1 MNYNY
6 LQQGG
11 LTSVPIRPILGGQPH
26 ELSYITPEEARML
39 RQQGGGVTPT
49 GGQYRGPGGL
59 PAFFGHGHGQPNFS
73 PNTHG
78 KSGFSNVHDMNPYSV
93 QTNVDFS
100 VSEGGEDPQSKQFN
114 PLTTRTLKKNR
125 DAEDKLALNQALL
138 KNVIPW
144 NDKRFL
150 KKGKF
155 DIQAYNAHLGKL
167 GVPPGMI
174 SQTNKL
180 KKAIDR
186 NKNPGG
192 FFGKYTGEVNTETGE
207 TFDLGDIANAP
218 PSAFTGKGSLAGPE
232 MSDIGDM
239 NSPMADV
246 THGLMSLFSFTPFAP
261 IADALSLAS
270 TLGLTGDREFGD
282 MGLLSGLFGL
292 AEEAAPETVD
302 SISEA
307 FSGIVDPV
315 SDIISQGYRSLATPV
330 GEAFGEVGEAFG
342 DAYSGIAGLVDKTYS
357 GSDAEDVVGAV
368 RSIDIGEV
376 LGDAYS
382 GSHAEAVVD
391 AVHNADLGDWGLG
404 DWGLG
409 DPSSVPQGEGGGPGI
424 AMTSKPIEPPPPYVS
439 PTFREDYPDTD
450 DSQDYQRQTSF
461 FDQELTLQDI
471 LNRYSD
477 TSNTV
482 TAQEGGGIQGLINNQ
497 NKEYSIRNQSNVS
510 SFNKATPHP
519 DLTSGSHGYISNIL
533 KGHTVPMGM
542 TNVQQMQKPIEAFPT
557 GGQMNTTNTQYADY
571 SKPQSFYAMP
581 NMNRIT

>member
-49 GGQYRGPGGL
+49 GGQYRGPGRL
-59 PAFFGHGHGQPNFS
+59 PAYVDAGSGTGHGGPAAG
-73 PNTHG
+73 PG
-78 KSGFSNVHDMNPYSV
+78 
-93 QTNVDFS
+93 
-100 VSEGGEDPQSKQFN
+100 SEGGSTAAGGVGDPSGPGPGQSGVVGQSVFGMIPGHYSPYGDILGEVPGKEGFDADANMDQFDAMSELAEIN
-114 PLTTRTLKKNR
+114 SKLKY
-125 DAEDKLALNQALL
+125 
-138 KNVIPW
+138 VIPW
-144 NDKRFL
+144 NDRRFL
-150 KKGKF
+150 EDGKF
-155 DIQAYNAHLGKL
+155 NILAYRAHLSQMD
-167 GVPPGMI
+167 VPPGMI
-174 SQTNKL
+174 S
-180 KKAIDR
+180 KANQLQNALDR
-186 NKNPGG
+186 NADPGG
-192 FFGKYTGEVNTETGE
+192 FFGKFTGLENTDTGE
-207 TFDLGDIANAP
+207 TFSLGDIANAP

-342 DAYSGIAGLVDKTYS
+342 DAYSG
-357 GSDAEDVVGAV
+357 
-368 RSIDIGEV
+368 
-376 LGDAYS
+376 
-382 GSHAEAVVD
+382 SHAEAVVD

-404 DWGLG
+404 DWGLGDRGLG

-439 PTFREDYPDTD
+439 PTFREDYSDRD

-471 LNRYSD
+471 LNRYSG

-497 NKEYSIRNQSNVS
+497 NKEYSIRNQSTVP

-519 DLTSGSHGYISNIL
+519 DLISGSEGYISNIL